1 MFITFLDTNEMVR
14 YDEWNPDWNIVIM
27 AKLFFLP
34 PTPTL
39 FHFSSSCSP
48 SPALFSMAAYNP
60 PFSKPFMISL
70 WMPEG

>member
-14 YDEWNPDWNIVIM
+14 YDECNHDWNIVTM
-27 AKLFFLP
+27 AKLLFLP

-39 FHFSSSCSP
+39 FHFNSSRLP

-70 WMPEG
+70 